1 MSTPAAPSASDA
13 VIASVAELLAHAL
26 ELEYASQAHYEQLA
40 DSMAVHHNP
49 EVASLF
55 QRLAALSG
63 EHAAEVAARA
73 VDLTLPRIPPWAFKW
88 QCPDAPEGADCLD
101 PAVSY
106 RMTTVEAVAVAL
118 HNERRGHAYYL
129 YVAASATDAE
139 ARTLAAAMAAE
150 EAEHVALLEAMLAA
164 TGAPQPAEPEDLDPP
179 HMPA

>member
-1 MSTPAAPSASDA
+1 MSPPAADS
-13 VIASVAELLAHAL
+13 IIESVAELVAHAL

-73 VDLTLPRIPPWAFKW
+73 ADMTLPRIPPWAFKW
-88 QCPDAPEGADCLD
+88 ECPDAPEGADCLD
-101 PAVSY
+101 PDVSY
-106 RMTTVEAVAVAL
+106 RMTTAEAVAVAL
-118 HNERRGHAYYL
+118 HNERRGRAYYL
-129 YVAASATDAE
+129 HVAASATDAE
-139 ARTLAAAMAAE
+139 ARTLAAAMATE
-150 EAEHVALLEAMLAA
+150 EAEHVALLEAMLVE